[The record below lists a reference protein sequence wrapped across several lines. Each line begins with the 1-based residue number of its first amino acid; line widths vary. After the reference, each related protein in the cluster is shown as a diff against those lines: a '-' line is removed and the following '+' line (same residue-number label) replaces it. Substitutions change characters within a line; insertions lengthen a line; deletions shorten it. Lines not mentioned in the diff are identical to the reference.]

1 MLIGDSEFIAL
12 AHRWRK
18 MFGGGMRQAGILAAA
33 GLFALDH
40 NIERLEE
47 DHIRAKRLAAAVND
61 MSGFSVDLDS
71 VQSNMV
77 YISTA
82 EGEAQALVDRLADH
96 GVDTLTIDDSTIR
109 AVIHLHIMDQDI
121 KRAITAFESVL

>member
-1 MLIGDSEFIAL
+1 
-12 AHRWRK
+12 
-18 MFGGGMRQAGILAAA
+18 
-33 GLFALDH
+33 
-40 NIERLEE
+40 
-47 DHIRAKRLAAAVND
+47 
-61 MSGFSVDLDS
+61 
-71 VQSNMV
+71 QSNMV